1 MMRESTSKTVEMLSG
16 MWGCGFPMADFDC
29 LETIGEI
36 VDAYKD
42 KAVSAES
49 CMEEISLMVQT
60 RREKLG
66 KQFADM
72 SKAVDVACDMVD
84 EVLKDG

>member
-1 MMRESTSKTVEMLSG
+1 MMRESTSKTVEMLSE

-36 VDAYKD
+36 ADAYKD

-49 CMEEISLMVQT
+49 CMEEIALMVQT

-66 KQFADM
+66 ERFAKM
-72 SKAVDVACDMVD
+72 QEVTEDV
-84 EVLKDG
+84 